1 MQKFNK
7 ILLVDDDEACNFL
20 SSIIISDLDAANEVE
35 MARDGIIAC
44 DLIKKERCPD
54 IIFLDIRMPRM
65 DGFGFLDSLVK
76 SGLCDHV
83 KIVMLTSSVRKEER
97 DKAFSYKWVVD
108 YFEKPLTEEI
118 IQKVANT
125 HFHA

>member
-1 MQKFNK
+1 MPKFNK

-35 MARDGIIAC
+35 TATDGIVAC
-44 DLIKKERCPD
+44 DLIQKQKCPD

-65 DGFGFLDSLVK
+65 DGFGFLDNLEK
-76 SGLCDHV
+76 TGLCEHV
-83 KIVMLTSSVRKEER
+83 KIVMLTSSIRKEER
-97 DKAFSYKWVVD
+97 DKALSYKCVVD

-118 IQKVANT
+118 IQKIADD
-125 HFHA
+125 HYHS